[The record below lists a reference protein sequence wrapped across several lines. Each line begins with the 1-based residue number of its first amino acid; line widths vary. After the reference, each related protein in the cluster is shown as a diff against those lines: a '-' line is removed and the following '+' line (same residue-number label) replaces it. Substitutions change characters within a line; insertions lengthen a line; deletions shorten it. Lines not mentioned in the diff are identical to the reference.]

1 MAVTVEPAN
10 GCYLLAGAPG
20 DQSCYRRDDRAAET
34 RAVSGRLASGVLE
47 ERWFNVAD
55 PDDVYEFAFLRKDYD
70 DELIELAEVSQ
81 KGEQ

>member
-10 GCYLLAGAPG
+10 GRYLLAGERSG
-20 DQSCYRRDDRAAET
+20 QQCYQRDDSSAEIRAT
-34 RAVSGRLASGVLE
+34 FPTQRDTLP

-55 PDDVYEFAFLRKDYD
+55 PDDVYAFEFLRKDYD

-81 KGEQ
+81 KDEQ